1 MELPPKDKVA
11 MSSYLKGMI
20 SVGIKELKNR
30 LSHFVRLVK
39 RGEAVQV
46 TDRGVVVAEL
56 RPPGERMID
65 RSYPDVEALLRLG
78 DVTIGEPNRADLYP
92 RMKSSAPAG
101 TAQRLLDEER
111 GER

>member
-1 MELPPKDKVA
+1 MT
-11 MSSYLKGMI
+11 

-30 LSHFVRLVK
+30 LSHYIRLVK
-39 RGEAVQV
+39 RGQAVQV

-56 RPPGERMID
+56 RPPGEGAID

-78 DVTIGEPNRADLYP
+78 DVTIGEPNRSHLYP
-92 RMKSSAPAG
+92 RQKSSARPG
-101 TAQRLLDEER
+101 TAQRMLGEER

>member
-1 MELPPKDKVA
+1 MT
-11 MSSYLKGMI
+11 

-30 LSHFVRLVK
+30 LSFYIRLVK

-56 RPPGERMID
+56 RPPGEGAID

-78 DVTIGEPNRADLYP
+78 DVTIGEPNRSDLYA
-92 RMKSSAPAG
+92 RQKSSAPTG
-101 TAQRLLDEER
+101 TASRLLDDER
-111 GER
+111 GGR